1 MTHITVPPTR
11 FDRLDA
17 LRGTAIVWMMAF
29 HFCFDLNHFH
39 FITQKFSSNPVWT
52 LQRTCIVAL
61 FVFCAGMGQSV
72 AWRAGQG
79 WPRFWRR
86 WAHVVACALFVSA
99 ASYFM
104 FPKSFITFGV
114 LHGMA
119 VMLIVARLTGRAS
132 VPILCACGFLALL
145 LPHFFSHSFFDTRV
159 TNWVGLITHKPR
171 AEDYVPIFPWL
182 GVMWLGVAACQWLQT
197 HRLVW
202 LQGHVPHR
210 LHFLCFLG
218 RWPLTIYMVHQP
230 LFMGFLGLLAWWS
243 STGNT

>member
-1 MTHITVPPTR
+1 MTNTTMASNR

-72 AWRAGQG
+72 ALRAGQG

-86 WAHVVACALFVSA
+86 WGHVAACALLVSV

-132 VPILCACGFLALL
+132 VIMLCVGALL
-145 LPHFFSHSFFDTRV
+145 AGCLPYFFAHSFFDTPA
-159 TNWVGLITHKPR
+159 TNWVGFTTHKPR
-171 AEDYVPIFPWL
+171 TEDYVPIFPWL
-182 GVMWLGVAACQWLQT
+182 GAMWLGMACGQWLQT
-197 HRLVW
+197 HRLAW
-202 LQGHVPHR
+202 LQGPVPQR
-210 LHFLCFLG
+210 LQFLSGLG
-218 RWPLTIYMVHQP
+218 RWPLTIYMLHQP
-230 LFMGFLGLLAWWS
+230 LFMGALSLWVWGNSF
-243 STGNT
+243 GNT